1 MSAPQ
6 PSPVRVTYHA
16 VTRYVQRII
25 GLSVPGTWQTEKAGA
40 EAHAAAAGMTI
51 DEVRALIW
59 TRGVELSVRCG
70 FTRVAN
76 QHFLAQISQ
85 PAGVVTTVCAPHTR
99 ENQSRMKVYT
109 ERELKQRH
117 KRMTRRLKRRPA
129 VTDAAVHGA
138 IHHHEDD

>member
-1 MSAPQ
+1 MSAPE
-6 PSPVRVTYHA
+6 PSPVRVSYHA

-25 GLSVPGTWQTEKAGA
+25 GLSVIGSWPTEKAAA
-40 EAHAAAAGMTI
+40 EAHAAAAGMSI
-51 DEVRALIW
+51 DGVRALIW
-59 TRGVELSVRCG
+59 TRGVEMSVRCG

-85 PAGVVTTVCAPHTR
+85 PSGVVTTICAPHAR
-99 ENQSRMKVYT
+99 EHSARMKVYS

-129 VTDAAVHGA
+129 ATDAAVHGFNTPN
-138 IHHHEDD
+138 DD